1 MMKWEWSLTYYEVY
15 NMTNDNVSGG
25 YFGIFSC
32 YDARQRCGV
41 PTLIMAGTFTPQDL
55 YMVNLRLTELEV
67 I

>member
-1 MMKWEWSLTYYEVY
+1 MDVSYMNSAQ
-15 NMTNDNVSGG
+15 DNVVGGG
-25 YFGIFSC
+25 YFGVFSC